1 MPQES
6 KLALIEAA
14 PVAPLSAPPQVVKP
28 DPKKSRAAIKRCC
41 AAWQRAFDAYM
52 EGREGDGFNE
62 IFAKHEAGP
71 VYCKAMPPLSD
82 YDGIRDFIAC
92 TTYAMLKRILDKG
105 ECQQLF
111 GAAKVVK
118 LGLAPSGHQIDP
130 TRTSDLIA
138 RRAEIAKIQVRTPT
152 PPTKKHPSPGCYRGP
167 SSPVTYL

>member
-82 YDGIRDFIAC
+82 YDSIRDFIAC
-92 TTYAMLKRILDKG
+92 AAHGILIDAIPEKRANQLLYAAQVALAALHLEPKSRKSKSVPPPPLPKNTP
-105 ECQQLF
+105 LR
-111 GAAKVVK
+111 GAIVVHH
-118 LGLAPSGHQIDP
+118 LL
-130 TRTSDLIA
+130 
-138 RRAEIAKIQVRTPT
+138 
-152 PPTKKHPSPGCYRGP
+152 
-167 SSPVTYL
+167 